1 MSDVV
6 KVGLLQ
12 GTPTPDAIAHI
23 FPVQYVAKALTA
35 GSAGIGLSTR
45 DLSRHQFTPGDITL
59 CRRDTKELVRWNDPV
74 EVLMIEVPDN
84 ALRSAAE
91 ELGADKV
98 EFHGTPYLQDPRVSA
113 IVTAIEVESTL
124 GNPSGRLYMDSLG
137 QAIASAITQV
147 CGVLRRP
154 FRQVK
159 GGLAPAQLRRVSE
172 YIQDRLAHE
181 LTLVELANVA
191 GLSRAHFSQMFHRST
206 GIPPHKFVTNARIA
220 RAKELLLQ
228 PELRVIDV
236 AMACGFKHRNTLR
249 GSSRCSPEQLQCSSE
264 GPAEAHLLS
273 NGTKHTAGIAY
284 CENVVWNIPRNDT
297 SRSNHCS

>member
-236 AMACGFKHRNTLR
+236 AMACGFQTSQHFARVFKM
-249 GSSRCSPEQLQCSSE
+249 
-264 GPAEAHLLS
+264 LS
-273 NGTKHTAGIAY
+273 GTTPVQFRRA
-284 CENVVWNIPRNDT
+284 C
-297 SRSNHCS
+297 